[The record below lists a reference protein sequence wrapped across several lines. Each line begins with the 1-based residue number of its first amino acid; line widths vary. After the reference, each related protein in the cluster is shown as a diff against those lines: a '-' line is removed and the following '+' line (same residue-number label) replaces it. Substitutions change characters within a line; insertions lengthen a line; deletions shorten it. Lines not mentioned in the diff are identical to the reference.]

1 MNHKLSAL
9 LLCLIPVFG
18 WSQETT
24 PRNSTALSPE
34 SGLQFQFNN
43 GAYKFDLGGFFQP
56 SYRWEQTEGAEAEHF
71 FNAKRAFF
79 RIGGEA
85 VNEKVSFLIQTNFSE
100 VQPLLDAWVAYHPNK
115 KLTIYMGQRQT
126 FANNFEMR
134 MREDRLQL
142 TERSELSTQFS
153 RSGRE
158 FGLFVEGRFGNKFG
172 WAPMV
177 AITSGDGR
185 NSFGVDSRDTDI
197 GGLKYAARLDVF
209 PLGYFSEGNDLFT
222 ADLLHEQKPKLLVG
236 GAISSNR
243 GASNRVGEGHGDFL
257 LFNENGDRAL
267 PNYQQIYVDVL
278 AKYKGFSF
286 LGEFVNASASGLG
299 STFLDANATQRLAP
313 QQVSSLMAL
322 GNGFNTQV
330 GYVTKKGYS
339 YDMRYGQSMPEFA
352 AFANGTLQDLQ
363 HLTFGF
369 SKYFRGNT
377 VKAQTSIS
385 LLTANGQTRQVLEV
399 LLQMGF

>member
-18 WSQETT
+18 WSQDPT
-24 PRNSTALSPE
+24 PRNQAALSLE

-43 GAYKFDLGGFFQP
+43 GAYNFELGGFFQP
-56 SYRWEQTEGAEAEHF
+56 SYRWEQTSGEEAEHF

-115 KLTIYMGQRQT
+115 KLTVYMGQRQT

-134 MREDRLQL
+134 MREDRLQM
-142 TERSELSTQFS
+142 TDRSALSTGFS

-158 FGLFVEGRFGNKFG
+158 FGLFVEGRYGNKFG

-177 AITSGDGR
+177 AITSGDGS

-197 GGLKYAARLDVF
+197 GGLKYAARLDLF
-209 PLGYFSEGNDLFT
+209 PLGYFSAGNDLFS
-222 ADLLHEQKPKLLVG
+222 ADLMHEQRPKILL
-236 GAISSNR
+236 GAAVSSNV
-243 GASNRVGEGHGDFL
+243 GASSRVGEGHGDFL
-257 LFNENGDRAL
+257 LFDANGDRAL
-267 PNYQQIYVDVL
+267 PNYRQVYVDFL

-286 LGEFVNASASGLG
+286 LGEFVNASANGLG

-313 QQVSSLMAL
+313 QQIAGLLAL
-322 GNGFNTQV
+322 GNGFNTHL
-330 GYVTKKGYS
+330 GYVTKKGFS
-339 YDMRYGQSMPEFA
+339 YDVRYGQSMPEFA
-352 AFANGTLQDLQ
+352 AFAGGALEDLQ

-369 SKYFRGNT
+369 SKYFKGNA
-377 VKAQTSIS
+377 VKAQTSWS
-385 LLTANGQTRQVLEV
+385 LLQVNGQTQQVLEV